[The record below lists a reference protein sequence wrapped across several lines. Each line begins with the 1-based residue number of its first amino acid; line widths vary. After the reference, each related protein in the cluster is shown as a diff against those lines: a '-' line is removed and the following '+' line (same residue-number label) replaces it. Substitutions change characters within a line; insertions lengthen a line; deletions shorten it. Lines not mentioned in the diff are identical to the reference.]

1 MWINVHQD
9 PSVHICLGPFP
20 SICFVQFQCDS
31 FYASYY
37 ILYYSY
43 HVLEAYLFYNE
54 KQKGNEL
61 DVRRGGKKLQWVE
74 REQIIRMYYVRKHV
88 FSIKAKT

>member
-1 MWINVHQD
+1 
-9 PSVHICLGPFP
+9 
-20 SICFVQFQCDS
+20 
-31 FYASYY
+31 
-37 ILYYSY
+37 
-43 HVLEAYLFYNE
+43 
-54 KQKGNEL
+54 L